1 MTDEELREHIAL
13 LRRVRTD
20 FRHVEAKLAWGG
32 LPKRLWETLSAF
44 ANTAGGGVIILG
56 LDEGANF
63 EVVGVENPRKILQDL
78 GNMTADM
85 EPRLAP
91 VIDVKEIDGR
101 PLVVAEVP
109 ELLPSQKPCYYR
121 PAGHSNGAFT
131 RVADGDRKLN
141 SYEVQLMLSSR
152 GQPIDDQ
159 EAVRAASAKDLDQP
173 ALNAFLRHV
182 RERRPRFRTAS
193 DQRILRSLKVLVPDP
208 DDRSRSVPSVAGLLV
223 FGREPQ
229 TFFSQFSVLVTAY
242 PGREIGEPGP
252 HAERMLDDARI
263 DGSISRMLSETLIV
277 IARNL
282 RQPRI
287 AAGPTRVGGLEIPIA
302 ALSEAV
308 VNALA
313 HRDLSP
319 QSRGTAVQV
328 QLFVDRLI
336 ITNPGGLFGPVSV
349 DTLGSAGVTSARN
362 ATLMQLLEDAVMPR
376 TGDAIVEHRGTGI
389 PVMLQ
394 ALREADMSPP
404 RFEDAVS
411 TFRVTFPRHSLV
423 DPQTLSWLAGLGEAA
438 QGLSWD
444 QRNALVLM
452 KAGEVM
458 SNARYRQ
465 ISDADSRVATREL
478 ADLVKRGLAEVVGGG
493 GYTEYVLATPT
504 RISDARPVVQSG
516 RGERADRR
524 PEIRR
529 LLAQRGEMSRAAL
542 QVELGLGQPVV
553 SRWLKRML
561 KEGEIELTTKSE
573 RSPGAKY
580 RLRSIGPAVGASGS

>member
-1 MTDEELREHIAL
+1 MTDEELQEHIAL
-13 LRRVRTD
+13 LRRMRTD

-32 LPKRLWETLSAF
+32 LPTRLWETLSAF
-44 ANTAGGGVIILG
+44 ANTSGGGVIILG
-56 LDEGANF
+56 LDEGHNF
-63 EVVGVENPRKILQDL
+63 EVVGVENPRKTLQDL
-78 GNMTADM
+78 ASMTAEM
-85 EPRLAP
+85 EPRLTP
-91 VIDVKEIDGR
+91 VIDIKEIDGR
-101 PLVVAEVP
+101 ALVVAEVP
-109 ELLPSQKPCYYR
+109 EMLPSQKPCYYR
-121 PAGHSNGAFT
+121 PAGHSNGAFV

-152 GQPIDDQ
+152 GQPVDDQ
-159 EAVRAASAKDLDQP
+159 GAVPNAGPKDLDQ
-173 ALNAFLRHV
+173 ASLTAFLKHV
-182 RERRPRFRTAS
+182 RERRPRFRAAA
-193 DQRILRSLKVLVPDP
+193 DQRILRSLKVLVPHP
-208 DDRSRSVPSVAGLLV
+208 DDSNRFVPSVAGLLV

-229 TFFSQFSVLVTAY
+229 SFFPQFSVLVTAY

-263 DGSISRMLSETLIV
+263 DGSIGRMLAETLVV

-287 AAGPTRVGGLEIPIA
+287 ATGPTRRGALEIPVA

-328 QLFVDRLI
+328 QLFLDRLI

-362 ATLMQLLEDAVMPR
+362 ATLMQLLEDAVTPR
-376 TGDAIVEHRGTGI
+376 TGEAIVEHRGTGI
-389 PVMLQ
+389 PVMIQ
-394 ALREADMSPP
+394 ALRAADMSPP
-404 RFEDAVS
+404 RFEDGVS
-411 TFRVTFPRHSLV
+411 TFCVTFPRHSLV
-423 DPQTLSWLAGLGEAA
+423 DPQTLNWLAGLGDTAR
-438 QGLSWD
+438 GLSRD

-452 KAGEVM
+452 KAGEAM
-458 SNARYRQ
+458 SNVRYRQ

-478 ADLVKRGLAEVVGGG
+478 ADLVNRGLAEVVGGG
-493 GYTEYVLATPT
+493 RYTEYVLASLVGQADTKPGE
-504 RISDARPVVQSG
+504 RSE

-524 PEIRR
+524 PEIRQ
-529 LLAQRGEMSRAAL
+529 LLAGRGEMSRAAL
-542 QVELGLGQPVV
+542 QAELGLGQSIV
-553 SRWLKRML
+553 SRWLRRML
-561 KEGEIELTTKSE
+561 KDREIELTTSSE

-580 RLRSIGPAVGASGS
+580 RLHSSKSG

>member
-1 MTDEELREHIAL
+1 M
-13 LRRVRTD
+13 RTD

-78 GNMTADM
+78 GSMTAEM

-91 VIDVKEIDGR
+91 VIDVKELDGR
-101 PLVVAEVP
+101 PLVVAEIP

-121 PAGHSNGAFT
+121 PAGHSNGAFV

-159 EAVRAASAKDLDQP
+159 EAVPGAGAKDLDQP

-182 RERRPRFRTAS
+182 KERRPRFRTAS
-193 DQRILRSLKVLVPDP
+193 DQRILRSLRVFVPHP
-208 DDRSRSVPSVAGLLV
+208 DDRNRFVPSVAGLLA

-229 TFFSQFSVLVTAY
+229 AFFPQFSVLVTAY

-263 DGSISRMLSETLIV
+263 EGSIGRMLSETLIV

-287 AAGPTRVGGLEIPIA
+287 ETGPTRVSGLEIPVA

-328 QLFVDRLI
+328 QLFADRLL
-336 ITNPGGLFGPVSV
+336 ITNPGGLFGPVSL
-349 DTLGSAGVTSARN
+349 DTLGAAGVTSARN

-376 TGDAIVEHRGTGI
+376 TGEAIVEHRGTGI
-389 PVMLQ
+389 PVMIQ
-394 ALREADMSPP
+394 ALRAADMSPP
-404 RFEDAVS
+404 LFEDGVS
-411 TFRVTFPRHSLV
+411 TFCVTFPRHSLV
-423 DPQTLSWLAGLGEAA
+423 DPQTLSWLGALGEAA
-438 QGLSWD
+438 QGLSRD

-452 KAGEVM
+452 RAGEVM
-458 SNARYRQ
+458 NNARYRQ
-465 ISDADSRVATREL
+465 ISDTDSRVATREL
-478 ADLVKRGLAEVVGGG
+478 TDLVSRGLAEVVGGG
-493 GYTEYVLATPT
+493 RCTEYVLATLARP
-504 RISDARPVVQSG
+504 SDARAAAQFG

-524 PEIRR
+524 SEILQ
-529 LLAQRGEMSRAAL
+529 LLGQRGEMSRAAL
-542 QVELGLGQPVV
+542 QAELGLGQPIV
-553 SRWLKRML
+553 SRWLRRML
-561 KEGEIELTTKSE
+561 KEGKVELTTQSE

-580 RLRSIGPAVGASGS
+580 RLRSRETN

>member
-1 MTDEELREHIAL
+1 MTDEELQEHIAL
-13 LRRVRTD
+13 LRRVHTD

-85 EPRLAP
+85 EPRLTP
-91 VIDVKEIDGR
+91 VIDVKEINGR
-101 PLVVAEVP
+101 ALVVAEVP

-121 PAGHSNGAFT
+121 PAGHSNGVFV

-152 GQPIDDQ
+152 GQPLDDQ
-159 EAVRAASAKDLDQP
+159 EAVPAAGAKDLDLA

-182 RERRPRFRTAS
+182 RARRPRFRTAS
-193 DQRILRSLKVLVPDP
+193 DQRILRSLKVLVPNP
-208 DDRSRSVPSVAGLLV
+208 DNRNGFVPSVAGLLV

-229 TFFSQFSVLVTAY
+229 SFLPQFSVLVTAY

-263 DGSISRMLSETLIV
+263 EGSIGRMLSETLVV

-282 RQPRI
+282 RQPRF
-287 AAGPTRVGGLEIPIA
+287 ATGPTRVGGLEIPVA

-308 VNALA
+308 VNALV
-313 HRDLSP
+313 HRDLAP

-328 QLFVDRLI
+328 QLFIDRLI

-362 ATLMQLLEDAVMPR
+362 ATLMQLLEDAVTPR
-376 TGDAIVEHRGTGI
+376 TGEAIVEHRGTGI
-389 PVMLQ
+389 PVMIQ
-394 ALREADMSPP
+394 ALRAADMSPP
-404 RFEDAVS
+404 RFEDGVS
-411 TFRVTFPRHSLV
+411 TFSVTFPRHSLV
-423 DPQTLSWLAGLGEAA
+423 EPQTLSWLAGLGEAA
-438 QGLSWD
+438 QSLSRD

-465 ISDADSRVATREL
+465 IGDADSRVATRDL
-478 ADLVKRGLAEVVGGG
+478 ADLVNRGLAEVVGGG
-493 GYTEYVLATPT
+493 GYTEYVLAKL
-504 RISDARPVVQSG
+504 ARQVGAPLVTQSATAA
-516 RGERADRR
+516 RADRR

-529 LLAQRGEMSRAAL
+529 LLGERGEMSRAAL
-542 QVELGLGQPVV
+542 QAELGLGQPIV
-553 SRWLKRML
+553 SRWLRRML
-561 KEGEIELTTKSE
+561 KERDIALTTRSE

-580 RLRSIGPAVGASGS
+580 RLR

>member
-1 MTDEELREHIAL
+1 MTDEELQEHIAL
-13 LRRVRTD
+13 LRRVHTD

-44 ANTAGGGVIILG
+44 ANTSGGGVIILG

-85 EPRLAP
+85 EPRLTP

-101 PLVVAEVP
+101 ALVVAEVP
-109 ELLPSQKPCYYR
+109 ELLPNQKPCYYR
-121 PAGHSNGAFT
+121 PAGHSNGAFV
-131 RVADGDRKLN
+131 RIADGDRKLN

-152 GQPIDDQ
+152 GQPLDDQ
-159 EAVRAASAKDLDQP
+159 EAVVAAGPKDLDQ
-173 ALNAFLRHV
+173 AVLSAFLKHV
-182 RERRPRFRTAS
+182 RQRRPRFRTAS
-193 DQRILRSLKVLVPDP
+193 DQRILRSLKVLVPHP
-208 DDRSRSVPSVAGLLV
+208 DDGNRFVPSVAGLLV
-223 FGREPQ
+223 FAREPQ
-229 TFFSQFSVLVTAY
+229 SFLPQFSVLVTAY
-242 PGREIGEPGP
+242 PGREIGESGQ

-263 DGSISRMLSETLIV
+263 EGPIGRMLSETLIV

-287 AAGPTRVGGLEIPIA
+287 ATGPTRVGGLEIPVA

-328 QLFVDRLI
+328 QLFIDRLT
-336 ITNPGGLFGPVSV
+336 ITNPGGLFGPVSA
-349 DTLGSAGVTSARN
+349 DTLGSAGITSARN

-376 TGDAIVEHRGTGI
+376 TGEAIVEHRGTGI
-389 PVMLQ
+389 PVMIQ
-394 ALREADMSPP
+394 ALRAADMSPP
-404 RFEDAVS
+404 RFEDGVS
-411 TFRVTFPRHSLV
+411 TFGVTFPRHSLV

-438 QGLSWD
+438 RGLSRD
-444 QRNALVLM
+444 QRTALVLM
-452 KAGEVM
+452 KAGEVI

-465 ISDADSRVATREL
+465 IGDADSRVATREL
-478 ADLVKRGLAEVVGGG
+478 TDLVNRGLAEVVGGG
-493 GYTEYVLATPT
+493 GYTEYILPLLVGQANTEAGAKAGP
-504 RISDARPVVQSG
+504 
-516 RGERADRR
+516 GERADRR

-529 LLAQRGEMSRAAL
+529 LLGQRGEMSRAAL
-542 QVELGLGQPVV
+542 QAELGLGQPIV
-553 SRWLKRML
+553 SRWLRRML
-561 KEGEIELTTKSE
+561 KERDVELTTESE
-573 RSPGAKY
+573 KSPGAKY
-580 RLRSIGPAVGASGS
+580 RLRSNDSS